1 MFTSMFTDVESVNA
15 NAIHMSTKWSELFTS
30 SYMLA
35 NFEERLLIFHVFFFV
50 KKNRLGGG
58 HSPLVG
64 PTRMSFVLTEV
75 VIS

>member
-58 HSPLVG
+58 GHSRSHEDV
-64 PTRMSFVLTEV
+64 FCFN
-75 VIS
+75 

>member
-1 MFTSMFTDVESVNA
+1 MFTDVESVNA

-35 NFEERLLIFHVFFFV
+35 NFEERLLFFHVFCFV
-50 KKNRLGGG
+50 KKNRLGEGE

-64 PTRMSFVLTEV
+64 PTRMSLFELKLSSVK
-75 VIS
+75 